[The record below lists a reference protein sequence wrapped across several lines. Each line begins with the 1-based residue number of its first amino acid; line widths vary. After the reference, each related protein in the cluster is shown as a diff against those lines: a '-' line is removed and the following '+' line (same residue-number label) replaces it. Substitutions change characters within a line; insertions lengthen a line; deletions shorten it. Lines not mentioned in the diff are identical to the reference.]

1 MTFIST
7 SVHRKLLYRT
17 AVALVTLCMVG
28 ALISPASA
36 QYRKQQRRVSQ
47 LRALGLVEF
56 GPNGKTR
63 LVPITILVE
72 GKFYDASIYRATP
85 VPMALEP
92 GTVYEGF
99 RTGTPVGLFTVST
112 PETLKGD
119 WRAQGTWR
127 VEGATS
133 RSASASKKPTFKSAA
148 KDDDRPVLKRPGS
161 SGSSQSPSQSSP
173 APSSQPS
180 TSAPNQDDDRP
191 VLKKPGSP
199 DSSQPTT
206 QGSPPSASGPSSS
219 QGSTSQSPPATPAKN
234 TGTNAE
240 SQGSDDNSGRPRLR
254 RGKPEQEQADI
265 IPEPG
270 SPVPTKKT
278 PASPGPGAK
287 NAPPVTLAAGEALA
301 AISDTDGPEPHPFT
315 YELKPE
321 DRAAYM
327 KRVSEMGSAAVTKFE
342 KSRDPQFTSCT
353 LQDAS
358 MRAFDPDYSN
368 EPDLVYNAHCTILT
382 GVPARGRRTLS
393 ANTGEKHGEAW
404 VTVVARVDLYGEPR
418 QLFASVTDTKH
429 LDEVPRLELIDAVD
443 ADGDGRG
450 ELLFRE
456 LTDSGKAFV
465 VYRVGADKLYAL
477 FEGGSGQ

>member
-1 MTFIST
+1 M
-7 SVHRKLLYRT
+7 
-17 AVALVTLCMVG
+17 VA
-28 ALISPASA
+28 ALISPAPA

-63 LVPITILVE
+63 LVPITILVD
-72 GKFYDASIYRATP
+72 GKFYDASIYRAAP

-127 VEGATS
+127 LESASS
-133 RSASASKKPTFKSAA
+133 RSASASKKPTFKSAP
-148 KDDDRPVLKRPGS
+148 KDDDHPVLKRPGS
-161 SGSSQSPSQSSP
+161 SGSSQPPSSSP
-173 APSSQPS
+173 PPSSQPS
-180 TSAPNQDDDRP
+180 TSAPDQDDDRP
-191 VLKKPGSP
+191 VLKRPGSP
-199 DSSQPTT
+199 DSTQPTT
-206 QGSPPSASGPSSS
+206 QSSPPPASGPTPT
-219 QGSTSQSPPATPAKN
+219 QGSASQSPPAPPAKN
-234 TGTNAE
+234 TGTNTE
-240 SQGSDDNSGRPRLR
+240 SQRSDDNSGRPRLR
-254 RGKPEQEQADI
+254 RGKPEQEQADV

-270 SPVPTKKT
+270 SLPPTKKT
-278 PASPGPGAK
+278 AAAAAASAKAATPVGP
-287 NAPPVTLAAGEALA
+287 AAGEALA

-315 YELKPE
+315 YELKPD

-327 KRVSEMGSAAVTKFE
+327 KRVGEMGSAAVTKFE
-342 KSRDPQFTSCT
+342 KSRDPQFSSCA
-353 LQDAS
+353 LQDGS

-368 EPDLVYNAHCTILT
+368 EPDLVFNAHCTILT
-382 GVPARGRRTLS
+382 RVPVRGRRAAPTN
-393 ANTGEKHGEAW
+393 AGEKHGEAW

-418 QLFASVTDTKH
+418 QLFSSVTDTKH

-456 LTDSGKAFV
+456 YTDTGKAFV
-465 VYRVGADKLYAL
+465 VYRMGADKLYSL